1 VRSRILLALGNEG
14 SSGLAKFTSWVYN
27 APMSTKVEL
36 TRQAQKQLR
45 QVPRHVAVKL
55 QAWVE
60 AVEAQGFEEVRKV
73 PGFHDEPL
81 KGPRQGQR
89 SIRLSRL
96 YRAIYVIRR
105 DGDLELAS
113 VEEVHKH
120 EY

>member
-1 VRSRILLALGNEG
+1 
-14 SSGLAKFTSWVYN
+14 
-27 APMSTKVEL
+27 MSTKVEL

-60 AVEAQGFEEVRKV
+60 AVEAQGLEEVRKV